1 MHKMRSIAAI
11 VAAVILAGAVGW
23 IATTTHAQAPIS
35 AERINPSQITMDA
48 KNLPVEEFVDYS
60 FEFN

>member
-23 IATTTHAQAPIS
+23 IATTTHAQAPVS
-35 AERINPSQITMDA
+35 GERVDPSQIDRNA
-48 KNLPVEEFVDYS
+48 RNLPVEHPNDLTFV
-60 FEFN
+60 F